1 MKDTDP
7 FARLG
12 LQPRFDIDPAEVRRK
27 VVRAAARLHPDRAAD
42 PVTAAEQATEL
53 AAINQAAGDLL
64 DDLTRAELLLELHGG
79 PGPAE
84 DRSLPEGFLES
95 MLATRLE
102 LEEAVAAADVAGR
115 ADLEAW
121 ARNEWA
127 ERRAAVATLL
137 DGESKPT
144 ADRLGAARL
153 ELNRWRYS
161 QRMLEQIGSPAP
173 STGL

>member
-1 MKDTDP
+1 MNDTDP

-12 LQPRFDIDPAEVRRK
+12 LQPRFDIDPVEVRRK
-27 VVRAAARLHPDRAAD
+27 VTRAAARLHPDRAAD

-64 DDLTRAELLLELHGG
+64 DDIARAELLVELHGG

-102 LEEAVAAADVAGR
+102 LEEAVAAGDDAGR
-115 ADLEAW
+115 ANLEAW

-127 ERRAAVATLL
+127 ERRAAVAALL
-137 DGESKPT
+137 DGEPKPSPE
-144 ADRLGAARL
+144 RLGAARL